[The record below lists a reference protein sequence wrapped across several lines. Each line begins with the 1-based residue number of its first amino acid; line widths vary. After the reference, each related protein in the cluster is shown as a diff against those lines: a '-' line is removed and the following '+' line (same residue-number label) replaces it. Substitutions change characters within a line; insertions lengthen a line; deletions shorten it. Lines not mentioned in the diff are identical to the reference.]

1 MKAVC
6 KYCGGTGEFVCET
19 LMQASRCSTKQFLTK
34 LTELTKPIEEENEYE
49 GLTDFDWIQYELAT
63 IFYDYRVSTEAQNA
77 IIRCIRNY
85 LHE

>member
-1 MKAVC
+1 MESIC
-6 KYCGGTGEFVCET
+6 SYCGASDKFRCKSLAE
-19 LMQASRCSTKQFLTK
+19 ASRCSSFQVRTVEQNPVS
-34 LTELTKPIEEENEYE
+34 EDEYE

-63 IFYDYRVSTEAQNA
+63 IFYDYRVSPEAQQA